1 MKIFGLR
8 YFSIKS
14 QNTIFELPDELKPN
28 QLFIYALNQRQTVG
42 YYGKSYT
49 TRIIQQTI
57 DNRYLIGYL
66 LKSVDL
72 NLISL
77 DDTLF
82 DEQEIEN
89 WEKVFFVIDQETQIM
104 AFEQDAS
111 IATPDNI
118 KNVLELLSNSPI
130 AQWGYNIK
138 LEFIVD
144 KFRFWSII
152 EKSNG
157 IFQIAFK
164 LNAPNLFGGGKRAN
178 EWLRELKARH
188 NMTSI
193 GVDVK
198 NENAALT
205 YDQEELESYRDYAD
219 SGGGEWTLTVL
230 QASRKKKYKSAN
242 HLRKRDLEI
251 DDDSPR
257 FILNNIQTV
266 IQKMSEIIT
275 TFND

>member
-14 QNTIFELPDELKPN
+14 QDTLFDLPADLKPN
-28 QLFIYALNQRQTVG
+28 QLFVYSLSQKQTID
-42 YYGKSYT
+42 YYGKNYT
-49 TRIIQQTI
+49 TRIVQQTT
-57 DNRYLIGYL
+57 DSRYLIGYL
-66 LKSVDL
+66 LKSVGL

-77 DDTLF
+77 DETLF
-82 DEQEIEN
+82 NEQEIEN
-89 WEKVFFVIDQETQIM
+89 WEKVFFVIDQETQII
-104 AFEQDAS
+104 AFEQDSS

-118 KNVLELLSNSPI
+118 KNVLEILTNNSI
-130 AQWGYNIK
+130 SEWGYNIK

-152 EKSNG
+152 EKSDG

-164 LNAPNLFGGGKRAN
+164 LNAPNLFGGSKKAN
-178 EWLRELKARH
+178 EWLRELKDKH

-193 GVDVK
+193 GIDVK

-205 YDQEELESYRDYAD
+205 YDPQELESYRDYAD

-230 QASRKKKYKSAN
+230 QTHRKKKYKSAN
-242 HLRKRDLEI
+242 HLRKKDLNIE
-251 DDDSPR
+251 DDSPG
-257 FILNNIQTV
+257 FILKNIQTV
-266 IQKMSEIIT
+266 LQKMAEIISN
-275 TFND
+275 FND

>member
-14 QNTIFELPDELKPN
+14 LNTLFDLPDNLKPN
-28 QLFIYALNQRQTVG
+28 ELFVYALNQRQAVD
-42 YYGKSYT
+42 YYGKTYT

-57 DNRYLIGYL
+57 DSRYLIGYL
-66 LKSVDL
+66 LKSLDL

-77 DDTLF
+77 DETLF
-82 DEQEIEN
+82 NEREIEN
-89 WEKVFFVIDQETQIM
+89 WEKVFFVLDQETQIM
-104 AFEQDAS
+104 AFENDSS
-111 IATPDNI
+111 IATPENI
-118 KNVLELLSNSPI
+118 KNVLELVTNSPI
-130 AQWGYNIK
+130 SQWGYSIK

-164 LNAPNLFGGGKRAN
+164 LNAPNLFGGSKRAN
-178 EWLRELKARH
+178 EWLRELKNKH
-188 NMTSI
+188 NMTSV

-205 YDQEELESYRDYAD
+205 YDHEELESYRDYAD

-230 QASRKKKYKSAN
+230 QSSRKKKYKSAN
-242 HLRKRDLEI
+242 HLRKTDLEI
-251 DDDSPR
+251 ENDSPR
-257 FILNNIQTV
+257 FILNNIQV
-266 IQKMSEIIT
+266 VVQKMSDIISN
-275 TFND
+275 FND